1 MALVAMF
8 SLLALVGIVLLVT
21 AVTVGIDFLGVGAKR
36 VAGFAG
42 EIPVRTV
49 ECEIGVG
56 GMIELGVWP
65 APDDMAILA
74 LVAIQA
80 VMHIIGSVAGI
91 AIPYLVFTLGYAIL
105 GRVAFVAAY
114 LTMAAFERVV
124 RIAFMIESGLVPA
137 FFLVAAFTLTAE
149 SVGMHVSDLVAADAL
164 LGRILVLTADMAGV
178 AVDTLV

>member
-21 AVTVGIDFLGVGAKR
+21 AVTVGIDFLGVGTER

-56 GMIELGVWP
+56 GMIELGVRP
-65 APDDMAILA
+65 APDDMAAFA

-80 VMHIIGSVAGI
+80 FVHVVGSVAGV
-91 AIPYLVFTLGYAIL
+91 AIPHLVFTLGYAIL

-114 LTMAAFERVV
+114 LAMAAFERVV
-124 RIAFMIESGLVPA
+124 RIALVIEGGLVPA
-137 FFLVAAFTLTAE
+137 FFLVAIFALLAE
-149 SVGMHVSDLVAADAL
+149 AVGMHVADLVAADAL
-164 LGRILVLTADMAGV
+164 LGRILVLAADMAGV
-178 AVDTLV
+178 AVDALV